1 MAHEIGHYKH
11 QHVIKSLV
19 ISLLQMGFML
29 WILSLC
35 IQLPAIHDALGAN
48 VPAFHIGLIAF
59 GILYSPISM
68 ITGVAMN
75 MLSRKNEFEADS
87 YAKNWSNGEAL
98 VSGLKKLNT
107 ETLSNINPDP
117 TYVFVHY
124 SHPPLL
130 QRIQSLQS

>member
-1 MAHEIGHYKH
+1 MKS
-11 QHVIKSLV
+11 VITSISMSSKVWSLV
-19 ISLLQMGFML
+19 YFKWVSCL

-35 IQLPAIHDALGAN
+35 IQLPAIHEALGAN

-87 YAKNWSNGEAL
+87 YAKNWSDGEAL
-98 VSGLKKLNT
+98 VSGLKKLK
-107 ETLSNINPDP
+107 
-117 TYVFVHY
+117 
-124 SHPPLL
+124 
-130 QRIQSLQS
+130 